1 MNQIEMEKIADTF
14 DKNKSGLIDLSDIMA
29 ILKGQKSKRKFQ
41 SHPGPARSLSDAEK
55 IDMEVSNR
63 VVSF

>member
-14 DKNKSGLIDLSDIMA
+14 DKNKSGLIDLSEIMA

-41 SHPGPARSLSDAEK
+41 AHSGPARSLSDAEK
-55 IDMEVSNR
+55 IDMEVSYR